1 MKILL
6 YILGQRA
13 AHFEYMSICRN
24 LEDIHF
30 QNTIVDY
37 IFAGFI
43 LSGIFSKGFNFLIL
57 FYDFS
62 RPFRIP
68 WLFQVF
74 RTPDH
79 PVFSIFKTVYLLT
92 LNRFFETG
100 LPGDKILVAH
110 NCKTF
115 DAPMLTREISKENL
129 WERFSKAATG
139 FSDTLPIFKARFPG
153 RKSEKKTYKQEDLA
167 RDILGE
173 EAENAHNAI
182 ADVEI
187 LHKLVEKVDISAEE
201 FIQTGQS
208 VRSVYEADAIA
219 ARRHSIKVRLQ
230 YLKTSFLKVGLTIV
244 LVGMRKRFFLS
255 IEMYFFPRYD

>member
-1 MKILL
+1 
-6 YILGQRA
+6 
-13 AHFEYMSICRN
+13 
-24 LEDIHF
+24 
-30 QNTIVDY
+30 
-37 IFAGFI
+37 
-43 LSGIFSKGFNFLIL
+43 
-57 FYDFS
+57 
-62 RPFRIP
+62 
-68 WLFQVF
+68 
-74 RTPDH
+74 
-79 PVFSIFKTVYLLT
+79 

-201 FIQTGQS
+201 FIQNGQS
-208 VRSVYEADAIA
+208 LRSVYEADAIA
-219 ARRHSIKVRLQ
+219 ARTAQHKSTLA
-230 YLKTSFLKVGLTIV
+230 V
-244 LVGMRKRFFLS
+244 LENVISKG
-255 IEMYFFPRYD
+255 